1 MMGAILHQVHQPY
14 RPRLLAAE
22 REARMQVQDA
32 DRPGCA
38 RFAHWA
44 GSSASQASMATSASG
59 SSIVGAWPTP
69 ATSTSRARG
78 SRSEEHTS
86 ELQSLMRTSYA
97 VFCLKKKTTQN
108 ENNNQAERISYHNKQ
123 SYNYN
128 HKVNKK
134 QTTNVQTK
142 SKHMLSEKLK
152 Q

>member
-69 ATSTSRARG
+69 ATSTSRERG
-78 SRSEEHTS
+78 SS
-86 ELQSLMRTSYA
+86 A
-97 VFCLKKKTTQN
+97 AIF
-108 ENNNQAERISYHNKQ
+108 AEIGRASGRERVCQY
-123 SYNYN
+123 
-128 HKVNKK
+128 
-134 QTTNVQTK
+134 
-142 SKHMLSEKLK
+142 E
-152 Q
+152 

>member
-69 ATSTSRARG
+69 ATSTSRAR
-78 SRSEEHTS
+78 RSEERRVGKECVSTGRS
-86 ELQSLMRTSYA
+86 RGWAAQY
-97 VFCLKKKTTQN
+97 KKK
-108 ENNNQAERISYHNKQ
+108 
-123 SYNYN
+123 
-128 HKVNKK
+128 
-134 QTTNVQTK
+134 
-142 SKHMLSEKLK
+142 
-152 Q
+152 